1 MIAVQPAA
9 KVQTKRTVS
18 SRRGRSACGPPL
30 ATYGLIRSGS
40 PGAALVGDAEHAFA
54 RSGVLQSRRRRQ
66 GRRRRVPRAH
76 APRGAEAFTRAP
88 RRVRG
93 PPPRQRPQC
102 EIAIAPH
109 RRPAAH
115 RERKQERKGLVLEGR
130 RDLTDGGK
138 SGERYGRR
146 LVAPQAAGMEQ
157 AEEMKTANGDGE
169 EDGGRPFRS
178 FEHRRGFDAAML
190 ARRRGGLPRPAAP
203 L

>member
-1 MIAVQPAA
+1 M
-9 KVQTKRTVS
+9 
-18 SRRGRSACGPPL
+18 RSLGAEYSKAGDDGK
-30 ATYGLIRSGS
+30 A
-40 PGAALVGDAEHAFA
+40 GAA
-54 RSGVLQSRRRRQ
+54 
-66 GRRRRVPRAH
+66 
-76 APRGAEAFTRAP
+76 APRGLTPRGGEASTRGP

-93 PPPRQRPQC
+93 PPPRRTPQC

-109 RRPAAH
+109 RRPAAQ

-146 LVAPQAAGMEQ
+146 VVAPQAAGMEQ

-203 L
+203 LLGVRGDRPERYRSGPPRSRSA